1 MEQQQQPQL
10 PMEQRAPVLKKEE
23 PGLMAEMSSILNTL
37 TRGSRILEERYDKLR
52 KKTQMIEQNIL
63 TENKKLYSEVK
74 TFEMEFNEI
83 KREIADINEK
93 ITMII
98 SELRESAKKE
108 DVVVL
113 ERYISLWEPLNF
125 ITRQEA
131 ERIIKET
138 IKDELG
144 KKQ

>member
-1 MEQQQQPQL
+1 
-10 PMEQRAPVLKKEE
+10 MEQRAPVLKKEE
-23 PGLMAEMSSILNTL
+23 PGLIAEMSSILNTL
-37 TRGSRILEERYDKLR
+37 TRGSRILEERYDNLR
-52 KKTQMIEQNIL
+52 KKIQMIEQNIL
-63 TENKKLYSEVK
+63 TENKKIYSEVK

-98 SELRESAKKE
+98 SELREGAKKE
-108 DVVVL
+108 DVAVL
-113 ERYISLWEPLNF
+113 EKYISVWEPLNF

-131 ERIIKET
+131 ERIIKDA
-138 IKDELG
+138 IKEELS